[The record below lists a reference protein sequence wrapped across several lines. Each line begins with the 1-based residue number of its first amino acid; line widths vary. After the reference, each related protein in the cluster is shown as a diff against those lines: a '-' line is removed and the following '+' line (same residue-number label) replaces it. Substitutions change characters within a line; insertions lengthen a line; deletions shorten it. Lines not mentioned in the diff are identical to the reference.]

1 MRDFIFLLVLPFL
14 AEGRDFTL
22 QLKDEMQAPLA
33 AIPTRIILSRRDDP
47 RYSSQQTIDQTTG
60 PDGALRFKADEAMV
74 LSRVQINPAGFYPID
89 ANPSRDPLEVAGG
102 DAWSITLP
110 RIIAPIPL
118 RAKRVGLNLANKT
131 LPAEAWLGYDFAMG
145 TALPPYGHGLIA
157 DIELRLT
164 PRQVGWNES
173 PESLAEKRLD
183 YYFAEFST
191 DKFARHF
198 GRWMTQLQVRFPEK
212 NSGMV
217 RAQNFWTHCALKM
230 PHHAPLSGYQSEF
243 EFTVDSQ
250 ASTIERS
257 ENIGYFIRSR
267 TQAEPSGKIIS
278 AYYAK
283 IMGPIEFSHTGL
295 TFTYYA
301 NPTANDTNL
310 EYDIERNLLKAPT
323 GSSALDEE
331 SYIIRRP

>member
-131 LPAEAWLGYDFAMG
+131 LPAEAWLGYDFALG

-173 PESLAEKRLD
+173 PASLAEKRLD
-183 YYFAEFST
+183 SYFAEFST

-323 GSSALDEE
+323 GSSALEEE
-331 SYIIRRP
+331 SYKIRSP

>member
-131 LPAEAWLGYDFAMG
+131 LPAEDRRASCR
-145 TALPPYGHGLIA
+145 
-157 DIELRLT
+157 ER
-164 PRQVGWNES
+164 VSS
-173 PESLAEKRLD
+173 P
-183 YYFAEFST
+183 
-191 DKFARHF
+191 
-198 GRWMTQLQVRFPEK
+198 V
-212 NSGMV
+212 
-217 RAQNFWTHCALKM
+217 
-230 PHHAPLSGYQSEF
+230 
-243 EFTVDSQ
+243 
-250 ASTIERS
+250 
-257 ENIGYFIRSR
+257 
-267 TQAEPSGKIIS
+267 
-278 AYYAK
+278 
-283 IMGPIEFSHTGL
+283 
-295 TFTYYA
+295 
-301 NPTANDTNL
+301 
-310 EYDIERNLLKAPT
+310 
-323 GSSALDEE
+323 
-331 SYIIRRP
+331 

>member
-1 MRDFIFLLVLPFL
+1 MRDFIFLLVLPFI
-14 AEGRDFTL
+14 AEGREFAL
-22 QLKDEMQAPLA
+22 QLTDERQAPLA
-33 AIPTRIILSRRDDP
+33 AIPARIILSRRDDP
-47 RYSSQQTIDQTTG
+47 RYSSQQTIDQATAL
-60 PDGALRFKADEAMV
+60 DGAIRFKADEAMV
-74 LSRVQINPAGFYPID
+74 LSRVQINHIGFYRID
-89 ANPSRDPLEVAGG
+89 ANPSLNPLDASGP
-102 DAWSITLP
+102 DAWTITLP

-118 RAKRVGLNLANKT
+118 RAKRVGLNLADKT
-131 LPAEAWLGYDFAMG
+131 LPAEAWLGYDFALG

-157 DIELRLT
+157 DIEFRLS

-173 PESLAEKRLD
+173 PASLVEKRLD
-183 YYFAEFST
+183 SYFAEFST
-191 DKFARHF
+191 DKFARYF

-217 RAQNFWTHCALKM
+217 RAQTFWTHCALKM
-230 PHHAPLSGYQSEF
+230 PHQAPLSGYQSEF
-243 EFTVDSQ
+243 VFTVDSQ

-267 TQAEPSGKIIS
+267 TLVEPSGKIIS
-278 AYYAK
+278 ANYAK

-331 SYIIRRP
+331 SYKIRNP

>member
-173 PESLAEKRLD
+173 PASLAEKRLD
-183 YYFAEFST
+183 SYFAEFST

-331 SYIIRRP
+331 SYKIRNP

>member
-1 MRDFIFLLVLPFL
+1 MRDFIFLLVLPFI

-22 QLKDEMQAPLA
+22 QITDETQTPLA
-33 AIPTRIILSRRDDP
+33 AIPARLTLSRRDDP
-47 RYSSQQTIDQTTG
+47 RYSSQQTIDQATG

-89 ANPSRDPLEVAGG
+89 ANPSRNPLEVSGG
-102 DAWSITLP
+102 DVWSITLP

-118 RAKRVGLNLANKT
+118 RTKRVGLNLADKT
-131 LPAEAWLGYDFAMG
+131 LPADTWLGYDFALG

-157 DIELRLT
+157 DIEFRLS
-164 PRQVGWNES
+164 PQQVGWNES
-173 PESLAEKRLD
+173 PASLAEKRLD
-183 YYFAEFST
+183 PYFADFST
-191 DKFARHF
+191 DKFARYF
-198 GRWMTQLQVRFPEK
+198 GHWTTQLRIRFPE
-212 NSGMV
+212 NHCGMV
-217 RAQNFWTHCALKM
+217 RAQTFWANCVFKL

-243 EFTVDSQ
+243 EFTIDSR
-250 ASTIERS
+250 AGTVERS

-267 TQAEPSGKIIS
+267 TLAEPSGKIIS
-278 AYYAK
+278 AYYTK

-295 TFTYYA
+295 TFIYYS

-323 GSSALDEE
+323 GSSALEEE
-331 SYIIRRP
+331 SYKIRRP

>member
-22 QLKDEMQAPLA
+22 QLTDEMQAPLA
-33 AIPTRIILSRRDDP
+33 AIPARLTLSRRDDP
-47 RYSSQQTIDQTTG
+47 RYSSQQTIDQATG
-60 PDGALRFKADEAMV
+60 PGGVLRFKADEAMV
-74 LSRVQINPAGFYPID
+74 LSRIQINPAGFYPLD

-118 RAKRVGLNLANKT
+118 RAKRVGLNLADKT
-131 LPAEAWLGYDFAMG
+131 LPAEAWLGYDFALG

-157 DIELRLT
+157 DIEFRLS

-173 PESLAEKRLD
+173 PASLAEKRLD
-183 YYFAEFST
+183 SYFAEFST
-191 DKFARHF
+191 DKFARYF

-217 RAQNFWTHCALKM
+217 RAQTFWTHCALKM
-230 PHHAPLSGYQSEF
+230 PHQAPLSGYQSEF
-243 EFTVDSQ
+243 VFTVDSQ

-267 TQAEPSGKIIS
+267 TLVEPSGKIIS
-278 AYYAK
+278 ANYAK

-295 TFTYYA
+295 VFTYYA

-323 GSSALDEE
+323 GSSALEEE